1 MRTPALELTVVM
13 HRITRS
19 DRAAVGTLDGGG
31 SQCCWS
37 CSCVCS
43 SACWVYR
50 RQRSDE
56 FQRTRTLS
64 SQLHLSQRK
73 VQQLEAELTRS
84 RSSSVSNSLATEF
97 FCGI

>member
-1 MRTPALELTVVM
+1 VVL
-13 HRITRS
+13 
-19 DRAAVGTLDGGG
+19 AVLV
-31 SQCCWS
+31 
-37 CSCVCS
+37 CVCS

-73 VQQLEAELTRS
+73 VQQLEAELTRIQLA
-84 RSSSVSNSLATEF
+84 RDRVLLWDMSSAADATGLV
-97 FCGI
+97 CA